1 MAFFLLLYASLHLFL
16 IFSSVSHPS
25 RLSYRASRL
34 FFPDLSPSP
43 IGLRSPGRRGKKRI
57 KVCAGVREQKIFTT
71 NKTDF
76 RGALPLRGRS
86 SRTAGKPASQAGWPK
101 LPEHAVA
108 FPTTSALVACS
119 TAHCKAGSAT
129 APSSECASGSK
140 NMKNMGGSGNST

>member
-1 MAFFLLLYASLHLFL
+1 MLPSTS
-16 IFSSVSHPS
+16 FSSSLLSHIP
-25 RLSYRASRL
+25 LASRIAPL
-34 FFPDLSPSP
+34 ASFFPIFPPSP
-43 IGLRSPGRRGKKRI
+43 IGLRSPGRRGKKRT

-86 SRTAGKPASQAGWPK
+86 SRTAGKPASQGGWPK

-129 APSSECASGSK
+129 APSSECASGLRK
-140 NMKNMGGSGNST
+140 QKYEKYGGGSGNST